1 MNAKRLT
8 VQRVTIMVL
17 VLVLGGIGGKDLL
30 SGRVHAAPQAPSATA
45 TLYPGGSVTSG
56 YLETLWGG
64 TGSARV
70 LAPQTFLFGNGI
82 PAPDLNPLNNS
93 NSWRSLAPAGGSVQF
108 IGGALRL
115 YSPASGQTGWHNVNN
130 TAACFGGCLGS
141 PTGASVSLS
150 GLPNLVLQHRLN
162 SGDASSGQGSIFVF
176 GINQIHLS
184 PQRWAALEVAV
195 IGAARGRLAW
205 TTSGI
210 SGLQYS
216 PETNPMCPNSATHGV
231 AYRLQVGVTQL
242 AGGHS
247 GDEPS
252 NGGWPPGGWL
262 PWPHTN
268 SPLSATDTPPAAKRL
283 ASK

>member
-1 MNAKRLT
+1 MIGKQYMTWSKAAF
-8 VQRVTIMVL
+8 VL
-17 VLVLGGIGGKDLL
+17 VLV
-30 SGRVHAAPQAPSATA
+30 SGVFGVGALPPGHAQAAPQSPNATA

-82 PAPDLNPLNNS
+82 PAPNLNPLSNS

-141 PTGASVSLS
+141 PTGASVPLS

-162 SGDASSGQGSIFVF
+162 SGDASSDQGSIFVF

-195 IGAARGRLAW
+195 IGNAVGRLA
-205 TTSGI
+205 
-210 SGLQYS
+210 
-216 PETNPMCPNSATHGV
+216 
-231 AYRLQVGVTQL
+231 
-242 AGGHS
+242 
-247 GDEPS
+247 
-252 NGGWPPGGWL
+252 
-262 PWPHTN
+262 
-268 SPLSATDTPPAAKRL
+268 
-283 ASK
+283 